1 MAVALWLR
9 DDVHGE
15 TGGLARALYIRFE
28 KDLDITMSYSLITPA
43 FAARDLL
50 HKSRP
55 CFEHSALQLS
65 RCSRFHSLRSQTIL
79 RAAGIRRHGQHTLL
93 IATRVVQSLLIPP
106 KRTVAA
112 TP

>member
-1 MAVALWLR
+1 MVVALWLR

-28 KDLDITMSYSLITPA
+28 KDLDITRSYSLITPA

-50 HKSRP
+50 PKLRP
-55 CFEHSALQLS
+55 CSEHSALQLF

-79 RAAGIRRHGQHTLL
+79 RAAGTKQHG
-93 IATRVVQSLLIPP
+93 
-106 KRTVAA
+106 
-112 TP
+112 